1 MEVFPTG
8 GLIWRYRYRLNGKYE
23 KLTLGKYPALTLKNA
38 RLKGDEAAHQVA
50 MGDSPAK
57 KKQQE
62 RWQAQKAPPWPNS
75 PNASSR
81 TSSHAT
87 ART

>member
-1 MEVFPTG
+1 MLPSGSIV
-8 GLIWRYRYRLNGKYE
+8 WRYRYRLNGKRE
-23 KLTLGKYPALTLKNA
+23 KLILGKYPALTLKNA
-38 RLKGDEAAHQVA
+38 RLKLDEAAHQVA
-50 MGDSPAK
+50 MGESPV
-57 KKQQE
+57 
-62 RWQAQKAPPWPNS
+62 QKTPQWPNS